1 MLKTPRNKEVR
12 ILIEKKK
19 EEETLLLRFKSD
31 KKNL

>member
-19 EEETLLLRFKSD
+19 EGTLLLPFKSD
-31 KKNL
+31 KKKL